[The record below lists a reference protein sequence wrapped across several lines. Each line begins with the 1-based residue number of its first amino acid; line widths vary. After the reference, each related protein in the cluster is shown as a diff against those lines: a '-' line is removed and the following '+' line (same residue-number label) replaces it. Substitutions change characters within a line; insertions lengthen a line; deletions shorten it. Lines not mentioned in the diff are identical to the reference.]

1 MITTNIKNIAK
12 RASDAVTKAYVLG
25 MSEVNEF
32 KDKVVERRLERGD
45 IIQTVLIIAVVVGLV
60 IVVFNIL
67 SPLIIESA
75 ENTGNR
81 IRQSNR

>member
-1 MITTNIKNIAK
+1 MITTNMKSIAK
-12 RASDAVTKAYVLG
+12 RASDAATKAYVRG
-25 MSEVNEF
+25 MIEVNEL

-67 SPLIIESA
+67 SPQITGSA
-75 ENTGNR
+75 QRTADR
-81 IRQSNR
+81 IRQAG